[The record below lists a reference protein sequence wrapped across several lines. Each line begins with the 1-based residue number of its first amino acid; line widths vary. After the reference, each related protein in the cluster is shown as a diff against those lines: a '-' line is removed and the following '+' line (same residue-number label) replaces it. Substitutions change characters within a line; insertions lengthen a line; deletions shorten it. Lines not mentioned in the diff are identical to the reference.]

1 MNKEVALIIGNG
13 TSRKNVNLRHMVSL
27 LGNDRPVIYGCNAIY
42 REFQPAFDLPDYVV
56 AIDDG
61 AITEIESSDFP
72 SSRVI
77 IPAEN
82 DRWEPAEMH
91 GDKPFRPRSNAGMCA
106 MAEAIRR
113 GAKTLLCIG
122 FDSFLQDAE
131 QSVSNLFD
139 GTNNYGPETRAS
151 VHDNPNR
158 VMFMAWFARKNL
170 EIDFIFIYPDG
181 MNAVPIG
188 QPNTYQ
194 VTYEELAGLV

>member
-1 MNKEVALIIGNG
+1 MNREVALVVGNG
-13 TSRKNVNLRHMVSL
+13 TSRKYVDLRMLVSS
-27 LGNDRPVIYGCNAIY
+27 LGDERPVIYGCNAIY
-42 REFQPAFDLPDYVV
+42 REFHPIYDLPDYVV
-56 AIDDG
+56 TIDDG
-61 AITEIESSDFP
+61 AIAEIESSDFP

-77 IPAEN
+77 IPTE
-82 DRWEPAEMH
+82 DERWEPEEMH
-91 GDKPFRPRSNAGMCA
+91 GDGLRPRSNAGMCA
-106 MAEAIRR
+106 MVEAIRR

-151 VHDNPNR
+151 VYDNPNR
-158 VMFMAWFARKNL
+158 VRFMAWFARKNHQV
-170 EIDFIFIYPDG
+170 DFIFVYPDG

-194 VTYEELAGLV
+194 VTYEELTELA

>member
-1 MNKEVALIIGNG
+1 
-13 TSRKNVNLRHMVSL
+13 MVSL

-42 REFQPAFDLPDYVV
+42 REFHPIFDLPDYVV

-77 IPAEN
+77 IPNEN

-91 GDKPFRPRSNAGMCA
+91 GDHPRPRSNAGMCA
-106 MAEAIRR
+106 MAEAVKR
-113 GAKTLLCIG
+113 GTKTLLCIG

-151 VHDNPNR
+151 VYDNPNR
-158 VMFMAWFARKNL
+158 VRYMAWFARKNPTV
-170 EIDFIFIYPDG
+170 DFIFIYPDG

-194 VTYEELAGLV
+194 VTYEELLGLA